1 MIITL
6 ETRTA
11 DSVRTYFEKA
21 NRPEIKQVLPQKA
34 KTVEEALADYEETLL
49 PNATSFGQTVYVD
62 GKYVGDVWCYCID
75 MDDEPNCMLSF
86 CIFELEYW
94 SKGIATSAVNMFIK
108 NVVVDYRDRVEGS
121 VSKLNTFSDGFKV
134 LKTIIRLF
142 KDYKP
147 LRFFTTIAFVLFVIA
162 LIFFVPVVG
171 TYVSTGLVPNFP
183 TLIVCGFVVI
193 AALQCFFTGLTLS
206 AIVAKNRQDFEF
218 KRITVEEDLKDKLN
232 K

>member
-134 LKTIIRLF
+134 IKTIIRLF

-147 LRFFTTIAFVLFVIA
+147 LRFFTTIALVLFVLA
-162 LIFFVPVVG
+162 LIFFVPVMG
-171 TYVSTGLVPNFP
+171 TYVNTGLVPNFP

-206 AIVAKNRQDFEF
+206 TIVAKNRQDFEF
-218 KRITVEEDLKDKLN
+218 KRITVEEDLKLFGF
-232 K
+232 

>member
-62 GKYVGDVWCYCID
+62 DVWCYCID

-108 NVVVDYRDRVEGS
+108 NVCERYNV
-121 VSKLNTFSDGFKV
+121 
-134 LKTIIRLF
+134 KTIGAFTFAHNNASIR
-142 KDYKP
+142 
-147 LRFFTTIAFVLFVIA
+147 VLEK
-162 LIFFVPVVG
+162 
-171 TYVSTGLVPNFP
+171 N
-183 TLIVCGFVVI
+183 GFVVI
-193 AALQCFFTGLTLS
+193 E
-206 AIVAKNRQDFEF
+206 EF
-218 KRITVEEDLKDKLN
+218 EEDGVLSKYLQYEC
-232 K
+232 

>member
-183 TLIVCGFVVI
+183 TLIVCGFV
-193 AALQCFFTGLTLS
+193 GYTLMVLIYGRKVLLK
-206 AIVAKNRQDFEF
+206 IV
-218 KRITVEEDLKDKLN
+218 KRIKR
-232 K
+232 